1 MNALPVQAFDEYGF
15 PLDLTPQQA
24 KARQECIAA
33 QRKQE
38 DKWQKYAKAGQLP
51 PMEKLKKLCRKII
64 AAMDGC
70 TKNHLCSR
78 EARLSWGPLPLQ
90 GVPPKHRAWVWSEV
104 SGAAA
109 KQKEQMNNYY
119 EAMVHMGEACS
130 IASHQI
136 ELTSPGIEAL
146 AGACWWCLCTRNA
159 LLCVQDLPRT
169 FPHNSW
175 VAGGDGKSALRRVL
189 LAFSVHKPEVGYCQS
204 MNYVAAMLLLGMDL
218 DEEKAFWA
226 MVALIDDNG
235 GPSTKRACIDES
247 LIGTLL
253 PAVARWPSKAS
264 SAAGILYHDMYAA
277 NLVGTHVE
285 MRSLEELLSK
295 KQPRL
300 YKHLQALSCDMSIIA
315 TDCTGA
321 LQTTARVWDALL
333 NEGPKILFRVGLAL
347 MRIHEESLL
356 AQDNPGTLLREM
368 RRAAQA
374 MHDREKLMK
383 MAFDGLGSMPMARID
398 NYRQIKQEVVDD
410 EMRKRANRHNLNQ
423 ALSQHPES
431 AKVLQTEGF

>member
-51 PMEKLKKLCRKII
+51 PMEKLKKLCRK
-64 AAMDGC
+64 
-70 TKNHLCSR
+70 
-78 EARLSWGPLPLQ
+78 

-136 ELTSPGIEAL
+136 EL
-146 AGACWWCLCTRNA
+146 
-159 LLCVQDLPRT
+159 DLPRT

-235 GPSTKRACIDES
+235 
-247 LIGTLL
+247 
-253 PAVARWPSKAS
+253 
-264 SAAGILYHDMYAA
+264 ILYHDMYAA

-315 TDCTGA
+315 TDWFLCLFSTSLPA
-321 LQTTARVWDALL
+321 ETTARVWDALL

-431 AKVLQTEGF
+431 AKVLQTEGLGGVAEKIKDSYASRIRAWGVQKPGA